1 MASIAA
7 LTHSRKILRLDN
19 TDRQTTHMSFWVE
32 PRQAILLR
40 FPRRRN
46 DMVRNISDA
55 EFRRRVELLTAVDVP
70 EEDLREALRSLC
82 GPLCPTCNTRHRAP
96 CALSEAA

>member
-1 MASIAA
+1 
-7 LTHSRKILRLDN
+7 
-19 TDRQTTHMSFWVE
+19 
-32 PRQAILLR
+32 
-40 FPRRRN
+40 
-46 DMVRNISDA
+46 MVRNISDA